1 MMPVKNLPA
10 PADGQRVETG
20 AVQFGDDW
28 PGLFIRGD
36 NAHSLAMNLSQL
48 EVSLQEKDH
57 AKADAFMSQVKWL
70 VAVIQ
75 GEVIVK
81 PQESF

>member
-1 MMPVKNLPA
+1 MSVRSLPA
-10 PADGQRVETG
+10 PADGRRVETG

-36 NAHSLAMNLSQL
+36 NAHSLAMNLARL
-48 EVSLQEKDH
+48 ELSLQEKDY
-57 AKADAFMSQVKWL
+57 AKADGFMSQVKWL
-70 VAVIQ
+70 VAEIQ

-81 PQESF
+81 PQGSS